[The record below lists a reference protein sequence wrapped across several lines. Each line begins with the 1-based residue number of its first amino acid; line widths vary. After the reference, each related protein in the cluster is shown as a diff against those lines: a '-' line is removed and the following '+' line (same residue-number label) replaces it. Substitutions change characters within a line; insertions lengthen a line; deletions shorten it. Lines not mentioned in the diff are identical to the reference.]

1 MSRPA
6 TRTVEVTPPAERAF
20 LVALEP
26 PAAERWPV
34 ERRLAELGALA
45 VAAGAEV
52 VGSAS
57 QKRAHPDPAWYLG
70 KGRAADL
77 ADEKAMTGFNV
88 LVVDDELSPAQ
99 QRNLE
104 KLIDGKV
111 VDRSA
116 LILDI
121 FARHARTKEGRLQVE
136 LAQLEYHLP
145 RLTRMWTHLSRTA
158 GGIGARGPGES
169 QLETD
174 RRRIRE
180 KIHRLRD
187 EIGQVKRHRATAGRR
202 RDRSEVPVVALV
214 GYTNAGKST
223 LLNTLTDADAF
234 VADMPFATLDPT
246 SRRITL
252 ESHRQVVLT
261 DTVGF
266 INKLPHDLVDA
277 FRATLEE
284 VLRADLLLEVV
295 DASDPDFI
303 AQQET
308 VRSVLGELGAGG
320 KPHIRVFNKLD
331 RLNGAVATAGPQPSD
346 DDVAYVSAL
355 TGEGLESLR
364 ERIATALRGRLVPV
378 DAVVPYPRA
387 ELVARARSAGEVT
400 ERFTDDGVRIT
411 GSLPESLAGEVQ
423 AAAGQTSPVPGRASR
438 EKTASA

>member
-1 MSRPA
+1 MSRST
-6 TRTVEVTPPAERAF
+6 TRTVEVAPPIERAF
-20 LVALEP
+20 LVALES
-26 PAAERWPV
+26 PAGESWSV
-34 ERRLAELGALA
+34 DRRLAELGALA
-45 VAAGAEV
+45 AAAGAEV
-52 VGSAS
+52 VGSTS
-57 QKRAHPDPAWYLG
+57 QKRLHADPSWYLG

-77 ADEKAMTGFNV
+77 ADERSMTSFSL

-104 KLIDGKV
+104 KLLDGKV
-111 VDRSA
+111 IDRSA

-121 FARHARTKEGRLQVE
+121 FARHARTREGRLQVE
-136 LAQLEYHLP
+136 LAQLEYSLP

-158 GGIGARGPGES
+158 GGIGTRGPGES

-180 KIHRLRD
+180 KIHRLRG
-187 EIGQVKRHRATAGRR
+187 EITEVERHRATAGRR

-223 LLNTLTDADAF
+223 LLNALTDADAF

-246 SRRITL
+246 SRRISL

-266 INKLPHDLVDA
+266 INKLPHDLIDA

-284 VLRADLLLEVV
+284 VVRADLLLEVV

-308 VRSVLGELGAGG
+308 VASVLEELGAGD
-320 KPHIRVFNKLD
+320 KPRIRVFNKLD
-331 RLNGAVATAGPQPSD
+331 RMDGVLRVGRTPS
-346 DDVAYVSAL
+346 
-355 TGEGLESLR
+355 
-364 ERIATALRGRLVPV
+364 RGRRRGLC
-378 DAVVPYPRA
+378 
-387 ELVARARSAGEVT
+387 
-400 ERFTDDGVRIT
+400 ERLDGFW
-411 GSLPESLAGEVQ
+411 P
-423 AAAGQTSPVPGRASR
+423 P
-438 EKTASA
+438 

>member
-1 MSRPA
+1 MSRST
-6 TRTVEVTPPAERAF
+6 TRTVDVAPPVERAF
-20 LVALEP
+20 LVALES
-26 PAAERWPV
+26 PAAGNWPV
-34 ERRLAELGALA
+34 ERRLSELTGLA

-52 VGSAS
+52 VGSTS
-57 QKRAHPDPAWYLG
+57 QRRTHPDPAWYFG

-77 ADEKAMTGFNV
+77 ADEKAMTGFSV
-88 LVVDDELSPAQ
+88 LVVDDELTPAQ

-104 KLIDGKV
+104 KLLDGKV
-111 VDRSA
+111 LDRSA

-121 FARHARTKEGRLQVE
+121 FARHARTREGRLQVE

-145 RLTRMWTHLSRTA
+145 RLTRLWTHLSRTA
-158 GGIGARGPGES
+158 GGIGTRGPGES

-180 KIHRLRD
+180 RIHRLRG
-187 EIGQVKRHRATAGRR
+187 EIADVKRHRATAGRR
-202 RDRSEVPVVALV
+202 RDRSEIPVIALV

-223 LLNTLTDADAF
+223 LLNTLADANAF

-246 SRRITL
+246 SRRISL
-252 ESHRQVVLT
+252 DSGRQVVLT

-284 VLRADLLLEVV
+284 VARADLLLEVV

-308 VRSVLGELGAGG
+308 VRSVLTELGAGD
-320 KPHIRVFNKLD
+320 KPRILVFNKLD
-331 RLNGAVATAGPQPSD
+331 LLNGAAAMAGPQPSD
-346 DDVAYVSAL
+346 PDVAYISAL
-355 TGEGLESLR
+355 NGEGLEALR
-364 ERIATALRGRLVPV
+364 VRIATALRGQLVDV

-387 ELVARARSAGEVT
+387 ELVARARQAGEVT
-400 ERFTDDGVRIT
+400 ERFTDDGVRIA
-411 GSLPESLAGEVQ
+411 GRLPEALAGEVR
-423 AAAGQTSPVPGRASR
+423 AAALPTSRSRRKAPVSG
-438 EKTASA
+438 

>member
-1 MSRPA
+1 
-6 TRTVEVTPPAERAF
+6 VK
-20 LVALEP
+20 
-26 PAAERWPV
+26 
-34 ERRLAELGALA
+34 RRLAELEGLA
-45 VAAGAEV
+45 MAAGAEV
-52 VGSAS
+52 VGSAT
-57 QKRAHPDPAWYLG
+57 QKRAHPDPTWYLG

-77 ADEKAMTGFNV
+77 ADEKAMSGFTL

-104 KLIDGKV
+104 KLLNGKV
-111 VDRSA
+111 LDRSA

-121 FARHARTKEGRLQVE
+121 FAAHARTREGRLQVE

-145 RLTRMWTHLSRTA
+145 RLTRLWTHLSRTQ

-180 KIHRLRD
+180 KIHRLRG
-187 EIGQVKRHRATAGRR
+187 EIAEVKRHRATAGRR

-223 LLNTLTDADAF
+223 LLNALADADAF

-246 SRRITL
+246 SRRISL

-266 INKLPHDLVDA
+266 INKLPHDLIDA

-308 VRSVLGELGAGG
+308 VRTVLDELGAGD
-320 KPHIRVFNKLD
+320 KPRILVFNKLD
-331 RLNGAVATAGPQPSD
+331 RLNGAVASAGPQPSD

-355 TGEGLESLR
+355 SGEGLDTLR
-364 ERIATALRGRLVPV
+364 ERVATALRGRLVAV
-378 DAVVPYPRA
+378 DAVVPYQRA
-387 ELVARARSAGEVT
+387 ELLSRARAAGEVT
-400 ERFTDDGVRIT
+400 ERYTDDGVRIV
-411 GSLPESLAGEVQ
+411 GRLPESLAGEIH
-423 AAAGQTSPVPGRASR
+423 AAATNQLTSTPEAPRAASR
-438 EKTASA
+438 TSRTASQRS

>member
-1 MSRPA
+1 MSRSA
-6 TRTVEVTPPAERAF
+6 TKTIEVTPPPERAF

-45 VAAGAEV
+45 AAAGAEV

-57 QKRAHPDPAWYLG
+57 QKRIHPDPSWYLG

-77 ADEKAMTGFNV
+77 ADEKAMTGFSL

-121 FARHARTKEGRLQVE
+121 FARHARTREGRLQVE

-158 GGIGARGPGES
+158 GGIGTRGPGES

-180 KIHRLRD
+180 KIHRLRG

-223 LLNTLTDADAF
+223 LLNALTDANAF

-308 VRSVLGELGAGG
+308 VRTVLDELGAGDT
-320 KPHIRVFNKLD
+320 PRILVFNKLD
-331 RLNGAVATAGPQPSD
+331 RLNGALASAGPQPSD

-355 TGEGLESLR
+355 TGDGLDALR
-364 ERIATALRGRLVPV
+364 ERIATALRGRLVRV

-387 ELVARARSAGEVT
+387 ELLARARRAGDVS
-400 ERFTDDGVRIT
+400 ERFTDDGVRIV
-411 GSLPESLAGEVQ
+411 GRLPESLAGEIS
-423 AAAGQTSPVPGRASR
+423 AAATTPPKRTR
-438 EKTASA
+438 SALSG

>member
-1 MSRPA
+1 MSRSV
-6 TRTVEVTPPAERAF
+6 TQTVEVAPPAERAF
-20 LVALEP
+20 LVALES
-26 PAAERWPV
+26 PAAEHWPV

-45 VAAGAEV
+45 AAAGAEV
-52 VGSAS
+52 VGSTS
-57 QKRAHPDPAWYLG
+57 QKRLRPDPAWYLG

-77 ADEKAMTGFNV
+77 AGEKAMTGFSV

-104 KLIDGKV
+104 KLLDGKV
-111 VDRSA
+111 LDRSA

-121 FARHARTKEGRLQVE
+121 FARHARTREGRLQVE

-145 RLTRMWTHLSRTA
+145 RLTRLWTHLSRTG
-158 GGIGARGPGES
+158 GGIGTRGPGES

-180 KIHRLRD
+180 RIHRLRG
-187 EIGQVKRHRATAGRR
+187 EIEEVKRHRATAGRR
-202 RDRSEVPVVALV
+202 RDRSEVPVAALV

-223 LLNTLTDADAF
+223 LLNSLADADAF

-252 ESHRQVVLT
+252 DTRRQVVLT

-266 INKLPHDLVDA
+266 INKLPHDLIDA

-308 VRSVLGELGAGG
+308 VQLVLDELGAGE
-320 KPHIRVFNKLD
+320 KPRIRVFNKLD
-331 RLNGAVATAGPQPSD
+331 RLNGALAAAGPQPSD

-355 TGEGLESLR
+355 NGEGLPALR
-364 ERIATALRGRLVPV
+364 ERIATALRGALVTV
-378 DAVVPYPRA
+378 DAIVPYPRA
-387 ELVARARSAGEVT
+387 DLVARARSAGEVT
-400 ERFTDDGVRIT
+400 ERFVDDGVQIT
-411 GSLPESLAGEVQ
+411 GRLPESLAREVR
-423 AAAGQTSPVPGRASR
+423 AAATPPPRRRAGGVSG
-438 EKTASA
+438 